1 MGFLDPAGT
10 PMMRLQGGVLGG
22 PVGRRAA
29 REGRW
34 SGRRGNP
41 GAKEHTSGHPAAMG
55 SPEPGQQPSREEW
68 EAERERRDFTG
79 PRTPEGGGGGK
90 VVINLV
96 SPRSSQGRLEFW
108 RPSRSQAEG
117 EVRGGRELGKGT
129 GRGGR
134 EAALSSHPLHGQGLH
149 AGRGPGVLR
158 HPHFCHSVLSHS
170 LLCRSEIMLTVQF
183 M

>member
-1 MGFLDPAGT
+1 MGGEGTQEQRSTPAGT
-10 PMMRLQGGVLGG
+10 LQPWAALSQASSRA
-22 PVGRRAA
+22 GRN
-29 REGRW
+29 GRQNGKGEI
-34 SGRRGNP
+34 SLDL
-41 GAKEHTSGHPAAMG
+41 
-55 SPEPGQQPSREEW
+55 
-68 EAERERRDFTG
+68 ERR
-79 PRTPEGGGGGK
+79 RGGGGGK